1 MAVTRSSRTS
11 SSTSYSKNVESCDV
25 HNQQPADLFKSIS
38 TKPRSRRYPF
48 RHPERRRSGQG
59 VTLHS
64 TVAKPTPSSKK
75 LLAIPTNS
83 AVGLSQ
89 ARSHR
94 HSNPDLSEHCKRS
107 FKPTYN
113 HQAKRRKGNLKRFN
127 MACIRSANKTVGLW
141 ESWVATDR
149 TSPYEMKRNAALAT
163 AAIQTLHYYTKNF
176 EDVAGDNKPKLY
188 KHKTIQRLNDSVRR
202 MLPGLP
208 IV

>member
-11 SSTSYSKNVESCDV
+11 SSTSYSKNVNPCDV
-25 HNQQPADLFKSIS
+25 HNQPPANLFKSIS
-38 TKPRSRRYPF
+38 TEQGSRRYPF
-48 RHPERRRSGQG
+48 RHLERRRPGQD
-59 VTLHS
+59 S
-64 TVAKPTPSSKK
+64 TVARPTPASKK

-83 AVGLSQ
+83 AVGVSQ

-94 HSNPDLSEHCKRS
+94 HSNSDLSEHYKRS
-107 FKPTYN
+107 FKPIYN
-113 HQAKRRKGNLKRFN
+113 HRAKRRMGNLKRFN
-127 MACIRSANKTVGLW
+127 MACIRSANETVKIW
-141 ESWVATDR
+141 EGWVATNR
-149 TSPYEMKRNAALAT
+149 KSPYEMKRNAALAT
-163 AAIQTLHYYTKNF
+163 TAIQTFHYYTKNF